1 MKGPFKEN
9 LSKEVRALEDYKIV
23 ELYFKRDERALL
35 ETQTKYAK
43 YLNSISYNVLKSRQ
57 DAEECVNDTYQKAW
71 DSIPPNS
78 PQKLSAYLGKIVRN
92 LSISRLL
99 YNKAQK
105 RNKNLEILLSEIE
118 EFLPSESSDFV
129 EQVALKELI
138 NVFLSRLEKI
148 ERVVFVRRY
157 FYASSIKDISSDY
170 GLKQGNVKVMLFR
183 LRAKLKNH
191 LQREGVSI

>member
-1 MKGPFKEN
+1 M
-9 LSKEVRALEDYKIV
+9 EDYKIV

-105 RNKNLEILLSEIE
+105 RNKNLEVLLSEIE

-183 LRAKLKNH
+183 LRAKLKDH